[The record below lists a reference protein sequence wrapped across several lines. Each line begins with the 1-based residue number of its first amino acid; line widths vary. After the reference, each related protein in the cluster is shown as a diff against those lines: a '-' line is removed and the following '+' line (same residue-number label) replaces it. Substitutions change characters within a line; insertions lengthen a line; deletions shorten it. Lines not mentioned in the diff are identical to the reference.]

1 MVLYRFA
8 KALLTVLLKVFYRL
22 EVKGAE
28 YLPPKG
34 PVICVANHASLIDP
48 IVVGCSLKRPVNFL
62 AKEEL
67 FRIPVLKWIIRTL
80 GAIPV
85 KRGAGDRGAIR
96 AALEVLKNQKVLGLF
111 PEGTRYRD
119 NTIHPLQ
126 PGAAL
131 LALETGASILPVVIG
146 GTYRMRLFSFPKI
159 KVVIGPPFSL
169 NAGGGRKEQ
178 IRAGTQEIYARLAA
192 LSRQEEGLPAA
203 WQGSA

>member
-1 MVLYRFA
+1 MLMI
-8 KALLTVLLKVFYRL
+8 LLKIFYRM
-22 EVKGAE
+22 EVNGGE
-28 YLPPKG
+28 HLPPEG

-48 IVVGCSLKRPVNFL
+48 IVMGCSLKRPVNFI

-67 FRIPVLKWIIRTL
+67 FRVPVLNWIIRAL
-80 GAIPV
+80 GAFPV
-85 KRGAGDRGAIR
+85 RRGTGDRGAIR
-96 AALEVLKNQKVLGLF
+96 SALEVLKNEKVLGIF

-131 LALETGASILPVVIG
+131 LALQTGACILPMLIS
-146 GTYRMRLFSFPKI
+146 GTHRMRFLSFPKI

-169 NAGGGRKEQ
+169 NVGGERKER
-178 IRAGTQEIYARLAA
+178 IRAGTKEIYERLVA
-192 LSRQEEGLPAA
+192 LSRQGEGMSAT